1 MSERSALIRLLVL
14 SASWAAGSTA
24 MAALQL
30 RGLRDLAGFA
40 LAAGAYWL
48 TRDLGRRRR
57 RGELKYWRG
66 RPVDDRWS

>member
-1 MSERSALIRLLVL
+1 MSGRSALIRLLVV

-24 MAALQL
+24 MVALQL
-30 RGLRDLAGFA
+30 RGLRDLAAFA
-40 LAAGAYWL
+40 LATGAYWL

>member
-1 MSERSALIRLLVL
+1 MSDRSALARLLIL
-14 SASWAAGSTA
+14 AASWAAGSTA
-24 MAALQL
+24 MVALQL

-66 RPVDDRWS
+66 RPVDDRWN